1 MEFKSEQN
9 QTEDKGRVE
18 NEASTEE
25 KPAQFD
31 QVMAFLDADTY
42 EEKLEILYRM
52 QPDLNDYLIDTMAVS
67 IDVVIPEGDIDE
79 RYRQLKGCLQAKQKY
94 EINRF
99 R

>member
-18 NEASTEE
+18 NEASTEQ

-31 QVMAFLDADTY
+31 QMMAFLDADTY